1 MVVRDRLTRLLQAAV
16 ASQVAPGAV
25 LLAERDGERVA
36 VQQGWVATHGADG
49 RVLPGSERQPV
60 SPWLR
65 YDLASLT
72 KVVSA
77 ITILRLVDEQMLAI
91 DTPVA
96 QWLPEFGSGDK
107 RRVTLRMLLSHTAG
121 LVPTWPD
128 WQNYARARAQG
139 TSEPSRAEVL
149 GELLAVPLDTVPA
162 QRLSY
167 SCLGYIT
174 AGTVAERATGTR
186 WDDLV
191 RTRVL
196 EPLGLQHTGYR
207 PSDPVACAPTEFEP
221 QWGRGM
227 IRGVVHDE
235 TAWALHGIS
244 ANAGLFATGEDV
256 QLVGEAIARGLP
268 GVLSESSWDLLWNDQ
283 LPRVL
288 GPVRAAEEAR
298 RNGFRQSCGLRIG
311 QLSFMGA
318 HGEAA
323 RGHTGF
329 TGTSLVI
336 EADGTTVT
344 TLLTNRVHPT
354 REGVGV
360 MPLRVAVAQAVRQG
374 WER

>member
-1 MVVRDRLTRLLQAAV
+1 MVVPARLTRLLQEAV
-16 ASQVAPGAV
+16 ASQVTPGAV
-25 LLAERDGERVA
+25 VLASRSGERAA
-36 VQQGWVATHGADG
+36 VREGWVATHGGDG
-49 RVLPGSERQPV
+49 RLLAPQDRRQVEPT
-60 SPWLR
+60 LR

-77 ITILRLVDEQMLAI
+77 ITVLRLVDEQVLAI

-96 QWLPEFGSGDK
+96 QWLPDFGSGDK
-107 RRVTLRMLLSHTAG
+107 RRITLRMLLSHTAG
-121 LVPTWPD
+121 LVPTWPGWRD
-128 WQNYARARAQG
+128 YARARAR
-139 TSEPSRAEVL
+139 SAPEPSRAEIL
-149 GELLAVPLDTVPA
+149 RQLLAVPLDTAPA

-167 SCLGYIT
+167 SCMGYIV
-174 AGTVAERATGTR
+174 AGTVAERAARTS
-186 WDDLV
+186 WDELV

-196 EPLGLQHTGYR
+196 EPLGLRHTGCR
-207 PSDPVACAPTEFEP
+207 PSDPLDCAPTEFEP

-244 ANAGLFATGEDV
+244 ANAGLFASADDV
-256 QLVGEAIARGLP
+256 QRLGEAIARGLP
-268 GVLSESSWDLLWNDQ
+268 GVLSEQSWDLLWNDQ

-288 GPVRAAEEAR
+288 GPARAAEETR
-298 RNGFRQSCGLRIG
+298 RNGFGQSCGLRIG
-311 QLSFMGA
+311 QLSFMGE
-318 HGEAA
+318 HCEAA

-336 EADGTTVT
+336 EADRVTVT

-360 MPLRVAVAQAVRQG
+360 MPLRAAVAQAVRQG